1 MTMVKRL
8 WFLTAAF
15 RSRILADKPASS
27 PSRGAAQGNVT
38 MRVYEAIVKGLEG
51 IGVRAAFGGNG
62 ENVASL
68 TLALEDSKIRAIM
81 TRHEQAASFM
91 ACGYAMYTNRL
102 GVCFATVGP
111 GAFNLFSGLAVAM
124 SDSYPV
130 LAITGFVAIEW
141 RGKGAVNDTSGAAG
155 TPDSQAMFA
164 ATTKKSWLLTD
175 IADTCDVLEEA
186 VNTAFEGRPGPVHIG
201 VPQNLTYRDQTVD
214 NYHDITL
221 DVRPVLPDPAR
232 VEAIAATLANAL
244 REDEPIVALVG
255 FGAIRS
261 GAGPEVR
268 RFIERFQLPLL
279 TTLDGKGIVSESHPL
294 SVGVFSE
301 SGHSSAWKA
310 FREARVVVAIGNSLN
325 QHATFGLREDL
336 FSGKVLI
343 HINISASEIGKTFE
357 ADHTLVADAK
367 PAVAA
372 ITDALDR
379 KVGQIRPR
387 QVDGRDYE
395 ARRIFNLAGALTD
408 AIHPGQLAQTIGKM
422 LPANGVLL
430 ADAGA
435 HLAWLGYYVELEE
448 GQNFRKTGVFG
459 PMAGHV
465 NGAIGVKVAHPDR
478 TVVVGCGDGCYSLS
492 GFELMTAVEHNIP
505 VIWVIFNDYEYKI
518 IKLYQFTTY
527 AETGLVEFQNPDFAG
542 YARACGADGYR
553 VENLEDFKQAFGAA
567 LRSGRPTVIDAK
579 ITRWAVPHYSSSPD
593 GVIAG
598 IVETVEQRFRQD

>member
-1 MTMVKRL
+1 MK
-8 WFLTAAF
+8 
-15 RSRILADKPASS
+15 
-27 PSRGAAQGNVT
+27 
-38 MRVYEAIVKGLEG
+38 VYEAIVKGLEG
-51 IGVRAAFGGNG
+51 VGVQAAFGGAG
-62 ENVASL
+62 ENAAPL
-68 TLALEDSKIRAIM
+68 MLALKHSKKIRPIM

-102 GVCFATVGP
+102 GFCFATAGP

-124 SDSYPV
+124 SDSYPL
-130 LAITGFVAIEW
+130 LAISGYAALEW
-141 RGKGAVNDTSGAAG
+141 RGKGSLNETSGLSR

-186 VNTAFEGRPGPVHIG
+186 VNTAFEGRPGPVHIH
-201 VPQNLTYRDQTVD
+201 VPITLTQRGKKVE
-214 NYHDITL
+214 NYHDIQL
-221 DVRPVLPDPAR
+221 DVKPVLPDPGR
-232 VEAIAATLANAL
+232 VQAVASALADAL
-244 REDEPIVALVG
+244 RVDKPIVALVG

-268 RFIERFQLPLL
+268 RFIERFQIPVL

-294 SVGVFSE
+294 SVGVFSD

-310 FREARVVVAIGNSLN
+310 FREARVVVAIGNAFN
-325 QHATFGLREDL
+325 QHATFNYRDDL
-336 FSGKVLI
+336 FNDKLLV
-343 HINISASEIGKTFE
+343 HINISEDEIDKAYK
-357 ADHTLVADAK
+357 ADHALVADAK
-367 PAVAA
+367 LAVAA
-372 ITDALDR
+372 ITDALD
-379 KVGQIRPR
+379 KMVGPVSPKK
-387 QVDGRDYE
+387 VDGRDYE
-395 ARRIFNLAGALTD
+395 ARHISNIAGVLTK

-422 LPANGVLL
+422 LPPNAILL
-430 ADAGA
+430 GDAGA
-435 HLAWLGYYVELEE
+435 HSAWLAYYVELEE
-448 GQNFRKTGVFG
+448 GQNFRKVGEFG
-459 PMAGHV
+459 PMAGNV

-478 TVVVGCGDGCYSLS
+478 PVVVGCGDGCYSLS
-492 GFELMTAVEHNIP
+492 GFELMTAVEHHIP

-518 IKLYQFTTY
+518 IKLYQFSAY
-527 AETGLVEFQNPDFAG
+527 AETGLVEFQNPDFAS

-598 IVETVEQRFRQD
+598 VVETVEQRFRQD